1 MAESSIHTLLD
12 LAARRFGADRGAL
25 AADQDLFE
33 TLGIDSMK
41 ALELLSDVE
50 MEFDIEVPDYEVQDV
65 RTFADLASAID
76 ARL

>member
-1 MAESSIHTLLD
+1 MADSSLQTLLD
-12 LAARRFGADRGAL
+12 IASRRFGAERSAL
-25 AADQDLFE
+25 SAEQDLFE

-50 MEFDIEVPDYEVQDV
+50 MEFDIEIPDYEVQDV
-65 RTFADLASAID
+65 RTFADLASVID